1 MCRKTAR
8 VKLDI
13 QSRNDSW
20 PIAVPGLGRTSD
32 AQCNH
37 HRQMGIVSRNAP
49 PSLFGVTPLVVRS
62 GFMSGDHAGH
72 IEVGDLTLV
81 WQSAPAEPEVGDII
95 TDLDKNTTV
104 PHRIIAIDDTD
115 TGRQF
120 ITQSDTNDAADTDAV
135 TAAQLVGVYRG
146 RIPKLSD
153 FVLFLQEPVGML
165 LFIGVPVLAFIGY
178 DLLHC
183 QRYAR
188 QQ

>member
-1 MCRKTAR
+1 M
-8 VKLDI
+8 
-13 QSRNDSW
+13 
-20 PIAVPGLGRTSD
+20 
-32 AQCNH
+32 
-37 HRQMGIVSRNAP
+37 
-49 PSLFGVTPLVVRS
+49 VRS

-120 ITQSDTNDAADTDAV
+120 TTQDDTNDAADTDAV
-135 TAAQLVGVYRG
+135 TAAQLVGVYQRL
-146 RIPKLSD
+146 IPKLSD

-165 LFIGVPVLAFIGY
+165 LFIGMPVLAFIGY